1 MRKVKKALPVFIVAL
16 SLIFSFDLLRK
27 EAAAENSTVQ
37 KQEINGN
44 SITTGSAITTGGA
57 VNVPTPGG
65 ITTEPAITTPGTI
78 EDESRK
84 NPNVEIFD
92 EFDVKGIS
100 YQVAEIK
107 SGKIYVEVTGI
118 INDRATTVYIPK
130 KVKYKGEEM
139 IVNSIGEDCFSYM
152 ERLRKVVIAADI
164 KYIEKDVFKDAAKLG
179 RLIIKSNFLSKVGK
193 NAFKGVGNK
202 LVIEVPKKKLKTYKK
217 LFVNKGV
224 KVKAIRAIKK

>member
-78 EDESRK
+78 EDESRS
-84 NPNVEIFD
+84 
-92 EFDVKGIS
+92 IS

-193 NAFKGVGNK
+193 NAFKGGGNK